1 MNLVYT
7 TDAKEFEPV
16 SVGSNYLY
24 HEYDK
29 VNSFLTR
36 YYKGEFSRVLA
47 KPVLSN
53 QTVQWYAEFDASLS
67 RLSDLSK
74 SVQDNVL
81 TKYWATKHQLK
92 EEIDKLAKSNES
104 EKKKWATILLEV
116 FNEDNNIILSDGN
129 GWCLLWGW
137 KYNNRRENYIPPNF
151 VVPIPVDALEQNGE
165 EEKYVTEDS
174 NGSIEEEIT
183 PTIVPPVVLPPED
196 NDLTTASDDE
206 ESIKKKKGHFWYRVK
221 RFFRNFVYRYW
232 ALLLL
237 IMLILLFICLCKKC
251 NRDRCNDDQQL
262 KQKLIEL
269 EDKARERCD

>member
-29 VNSFLTR
+29 VNSFLHR
-36 YYKGEFSRVLA
+36 YYKGEFSRILA

-53 QTVQWYAEFDASLS
+53 QTVQWYADFNASLS

-74 SVQDNVL
+74 NVQDNVL
-81 TKYWATKHQLK
+81 NNYWTTKHKLK
-92 EEIDKLAKSNES
+92 DEIDKLSRSSES
-104 EKKKWATILLEV
+104 EKKKWATILSEV

-129 GWCLLWGW
+129 EWCLLWGW
-137 KYNNRRENYIPPNF
+137 KYNNKRENYIPPNF
-151 VVPIPVDALEQNGE
+151 VVPIPVDPLDQRI
-165 EEKYVTEDS
+165 KP
-174 NGSIEEEIT
+174 EEEI
-183 PTIVPPVVLPPED
+183 PNDRVDEPIEDENIPIIVPPVMPLE
-196 NDLTTASDDE
+196 TE
-206 ESIKKKKGHFWYRVK
+206 ENSSNNNENEPQKKKKSHFWYRVK

-237 IMLILLFICLCKKC
+237 IMLILLIICLCKKC
-251 NRDRCNDDQQL
+251 NRDNCNENEDL
-262 KQKLIEL
+262 KQRLIEL